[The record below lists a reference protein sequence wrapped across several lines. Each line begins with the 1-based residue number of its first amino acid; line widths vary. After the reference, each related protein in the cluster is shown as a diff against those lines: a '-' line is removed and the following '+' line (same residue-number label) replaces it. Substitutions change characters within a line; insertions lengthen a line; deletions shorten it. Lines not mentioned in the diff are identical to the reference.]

1 MHVLCLSELYL
12 VNALRYYVVDGDAHE
27 ILPGDNVVV
36 FNHNGSQEVSVCL
49 FIHA

>member
-1 MHVLCLSELYL
+1 M
-12 VNALRYYVVDGDAHE
+12 NALRYYVVDGDAHE

-49 FIHA
+49 FFFLLKSI